1 MIYKWDNGI
10 INKYISIVLFND
22 STYSFQK
29 TLLMLYCN
37 LTMIDKLQ
45 FIYFYNPNK
54 AQDD

>member
-10 INKYISIVLFND
+10 INKYISIVLLND